1 MEKLD
6 TDVIIV
12 GGGPAGLMLAIE
24 LGQRNIRC
32 ILFDQDEATT
42 PNPQANATQ
51 ARTMEHYRRLGFAN
65 DVRAEGMPPDYPT
78 DIVYYTTF
86 SKFELAR
93 FQLPS
98 SAEAKE
104 LIKGM
109 GGSWSA
115 AEPPHRVSQMYVEK
129 VLHRQAANLASV
141 DLRYRHEVTGVADH
155 GDHVTVTATAQSAN
169 GEETVTGQF
178 LVGCDGP
185 RSLVRKSL
193 GISLQGESGVE
204 REFVGG
210 PMHAVYLRAPGLY
223 EKINGS
229 PAWMHVN
236 INHKRRCFFVALDGE
251 SEFVF
256 HPQLKPGEDK
266 DDISEALARA
276 MFNECMGQ
284 DVDIEI
290 ISRSSWTAGLTLVAE
305 KMSKGRIFIAGDAA
319 HLFTPTG
326 GLGYNTAIEDV
337 VNLGWKLAAVINGW
351 GGAGLL
357 GSYHPERQP
366 AAVRNTNYARGFADS
381 LGNFKADPRL
391 EEDSD
396 EGAKLREI
404 AGEHYGNHGRSE
416 FNIPGITFGTRY
428 DGSPVI
434 VGDGSAPPPDQA
446 NVYEPSACPGG
457 RAPHLWFDLE
467 TDVPVS
473 LYDRF
478 GYEFTL
484 LTLDGH
490 RAESVAEIQEEAIS
504 ASLPLTVLD
513 LPGEEARALYG
524 ADLALIRPDQIVA
537 WRGSTMEG
545 SLLQTLTGQASNA
558 S

>member
-1 MEKLD
+1 MENTD
-6 TDVIIV
+6 TDVIVV

-32 ILFDQDEATT
+32 ILFDEDDSTT

-51 ARTMEHYRRLGFAN
+51 ARTMEHFRRLGFA
-65 DVRAEGMPPDYPT
+65 DEVRAEGLPSDYPT
-78 DIVYYTTF
+78 DIAYYTSF
-86 SKFELAR
+86 SKYELAR
-93 FQLPS
+93 FKLPS
-98 SAEAKE
+98 SSEAKE

-129 VLHRQAANLASV
+129 VLQHQAMKLATI
-141 DLRYRHEVTGVADH
+141 DLRYRHEVTEVADH
-155 GDHVTVTATAQSAN
+155 RDHVSATVTSEV
-169 GEETVTGQF
+169 EETIITGKY

-185 RSLVRKSL
+185 RSRVRKTL
-193 GISLQGESGVE
+193 GISLQGESGVA
-204 REFVGG
+204 REFLGG
-210 PMHAVYLRAPGLY
+210 PMHAVYLRAPHLY
-223 EKINGS
+223 DMISGD

-251 SEFVF
+251 AEFVF
-256 HPQLKPGEDK
+256 HPQLKPREDK
-266 DDISEALARA
+266 APITDAHART

-284 DVDIEI
+284 EVDIEI

-305 KMSKGRIFIAGDAA
+305 RMSERRIFIAGDAA

-351 GGAGLL
+351 GGSGLL
-357 GSYHPERQP
+357 TSYHPERQP

-391 EEDSD
+391 EDDSD
-396 EGAKLREI
+396 EGARLRHV
-404 AGEHYGNHGRSE
+404 AGIHYGNHGRSE

-428 DGSPVI
+428 DNSPII
-434 VGDGSAPPPDQA
+434 VADGTSPPPDQA
-446 NVYEPSACPGG
+446 NAYEPTACPGG
-457 RAPHLWFDLE
+457 RAPHLWFDQE
-467 TDVPVS
+467 AAKPIS
-473 LYDRF
+473 LYDQF
-478 GYEFTL
+478 GFEFTL
-484 LTLDGH
+484 LKLDGCR
-490 RAESVAEIQEEAIS
+490 RAEVDALQNAAADLEI
-504 ASLPLTVLD
+504 PLSTVS
-513 LPGEEARALYG
+513 LPGEGARALYG

-537 WRGSTMEG
+537 WRGNTYDEGVLEGVSGKDKST
-545 SLLQTLTGQASNA
+545 S
-558 S
+558 

>member
-1 MEKLD
+1 MENTD
-6 TDVIIV
+6 TDVIVV

-32 ILFDQDEATT
+32 ILFDEDDSTT

-51 ARTMEHYRRLGFAN
+51 ARTMEHFRRLGFA
-65 DVRAEGMPPDYPT
+65 DEVRAEGLPSDYPT
-78 DIVYYTTF
+78 DIAYYTSF
-86 SKFELAR
+86 SKYELAR
-93 FQLPS
+93 FKLPS
-98 SAEAKE
+98 SSEAKE

-129 VLHRQAANLASV
+129 VLQHQAMKLATI
-141 DLRYRHEVTGVADH
+141 DLRYRHEVTEVADH
-155 GDHVTVTATAQSAN
+155 RDHVSATVTSEA
-169 GEETVTGQF
+169 EETIITGKY

-185 RSLVRKSL
+185 RSRVRKTL
-193 GISLQGESGVE
+193 GISLQGESGVA
-204 REFVGG
+204 REFLGG
-210 PMHAVYLRAPGLY
+210 PMHAVYLRAPHLY
-223 EKINGS
+223 DMISGD

-251 SEFVF
+251 AEFVF
-256 HPQLKPGEDK
+256 HPQLKPREDK
-266 DDISEALARA
+266 APITDAHART

-284 DVDIEI
+284 QVDIEI

-305 KMSKGRIFIAGDAA
+305 RMSESRIFIAGDAA

-351 GGAGLL
+351 GGSGLL
-357 GSYHPERQP
+357 ASYHPERQP

-396 EGAKLREI
+396 EGARLRHV
-404 AGEHYGNHGRSE
+404 AGIHYGNHGRSE

-428 DGSPVI
+428 DNSPI
-434 VGDGSAPPPDQA
+434 VVADGTSPPPDQA
-446 NVYEPSACPGG
+446 NVYEPTACPGG
-457 RAPHLWFDLE
+457 RAPHLWFDQE
-467 TDVPVS
+467 TAKPIS
-473 LYDRF
+473 LYDQF
-478 GYEFTL
+478 GFEFTL
-484 LTLDGH
+484 LKLDGC
-490 RAESVAEIQEEAIS
+490 RKAEVDAVQNAAADLEI
-504 ASLPLTVLD
+504 PLSIVS
-513 LPGEEARALYG
+513 LPGEGARALYG
-524 ADLALIRPDQIVA
+524 ANLALIRPDQIVA
-537 WRGSTMEG
+537 WRGNTYDEG
-545 SLLQTLTGQASNA
+545 VLEGVSGQDKS
-558 S
+558 SS

>member
-1 MEKLD
+1 MESPD

-24 LGQRNIRC
+24 LGRRNVRC
-32 ILFDQDEATT
+32 ILFDQDDSTT

-51 ARTMEHYRRLGFAN
+51 ARTMEHFRRLGFA
-65 DVRAEGMPPDYPT
+65 DEVRAEGMPPDYPT

-86 SKFELAR
+86 SKYELAR
-93 FQLPS
+93 FKLPS
-98 SAEAKE
+98 SSEAKD

-129 VLHRQAANLASV
+129 VLHRQAAKLDTV
-141 DLRYRHEVTGVADH
+141 DLRYRHEVTEVTDH
-155 GDHVTVTATAQSAN
+155 GSDVSATALSESGETTVTARY
-169 GEETVTGQF
+169 

-193 GISLQGESGVE
+193 GIPLQGESGVE

-223 EKINGS
+223 EQINGD

-236 INHKRRCFFVALDGE
+236 INHKRRCFLVALDGK

-266 DDISEALARA
+266 DNISEAQARV
-276 MFNECMGQ
+276 MFNECMGKN
-284 DVDIEI
+284 VDIEI
-290 ISRSSWTAGLTLVAE
+290 VSRSSWTAGLTLVAE
-305 KMSKGRIFIAGDAA
+305 KMSHGRIFIAGDAA

-351 GGAGLL
+351 GGHGLL
-357 GSYHPERQP
+357 ASYHPERQP

-391 EEDSD
+391 EEDSG
-396 EGAKLREI
+396 EGANLREI
-404 AGEHYGNHGRSE
+404 AGTHYNNHGRTE
-416 FNIPGITFGTRY
+416 FNVPGITFGTRY
-428 DGSPVI
+428 DDSPI
-434 VGDGSAPPPDQA
+434 VAHDGTTPPVDQA
-446 NVYEPSACPGG
+446 NVYEPTACPGG
-457 RAPHLWFDLE
+457 RAPHIWFDSDSE
-467 TDVPVS
+467 KPVS
-473 LYDRF
+473 LYDRLGF
-478 GYEFTL
+478 EFTL
-484 LTLDGH
+484 LSFDGA
-490 RAESVAEIQEEAIS
+490 RNAEIEAIS
-504 ASLPLTVLD
+504 IAAQDAGVPLKSIHI
-513 LPGEEARALYG
+513 PGEEARELYG
-524 ADLALIRPDQIVA
+524 CGLALIRPDQIVA
-537 WRGSTMEG
+537 WRGESFEEDVLSSIIGQESST
-545 SLLQTLTGQASNA
+545 S
-558 S
+558 

>member
-1 MEKLD
+1 MENTD

-24 LGQRNIRC
+24 LGRRNIRC
-32 ILFDQDEATT
+32 ILFDEDDSTT

-51 ARTMEHYRRLGFAN
+51 ARTMEHFRRLGFA
-65 DVRAEGMPPDYPT
+65 DEVRAEGMPPDYPT
-78 DIVYYTTF
+78 DIAYYTSF
-86 SKFELAR
+86 SKYELAR
-93 FQLPS
+93 FKLPS
-98 SAEAKE
+98 SSEAKE

-129 VLHRQAANLASV
+129 VLQRQVMELASV
-141 DLRYRHEVTGVADH
+141 DLRYRHDVTEVADH
-155 GDHVTVTATAQSAN
+155 RDHVSATAMSEA
-169 GEETVTGQF
+169 GETIITGKY

-185 RSLVRKSL
+185 RSRVRKTL
-193 GISLQGESGVE
+193 GISLQGESGVA

-210 PMHAVYLRAPGLY
+210 PMHAVYLRAPHLY
-223 EKINGS
+223 DVISGD

-236 INHKRRCFFVALDGE
+236 INHKRRCFFVALDGKA
-251 SEFVF
+251 EFVF

-266 DDISEALARA
+266 DAISETHART

-284 DVDIEI
+284 EVDIEI
-290 ISRSSWTAGLTLVAE
+290 ISRSSWMAGLTLVAE
-305 KMSKGRIFIAGDAA
+305 KMSEGRIFIAGDAA

-351 GGAGLL
+351 GGSGLL
-357 GSYHPERQP
+357 TSYHPERQP
-366 AAVRNTNYARGFADS
+366 AAVRNTIYAKGFADS

-396 EGAKLREI
+396 DGAQLRNA
-404 AGEHYGNHGRSE
+404 AGNHYGNHGRSE

-428 DGSPVI
+428 DGSPIV
-434 VGDGSAPPPDQA
+434 VGDGTSPPPDQA
-446 NVYEPSACPGG
+446 NVYEPTACPGG
-457 RAPHLWFDLE
+457 RAPHLWFDRE
-467 TDVPVS
+467 TAKPIS

-478 GYEFTL
+478 GFEFTL
-484 LTLDGH
+484 LKLDGC
-490 RAESVAEIQEEAIS
+490 REQEANALHNTAADLHI
-504 ASLPLTVLD
+504 PLSTVS

-524 ADLALIRPDQIVA
+524 AELALIRPDQIVA
-537 WRGSTMEG
+537 WRGNTYNNGVLEAVNGQDKST
-545 SLLQTLTGQASNA
+545 S
-558 S
+558 

>member
-1 MEKLD
+1 MENTD
-6 TDVIIV
+6 TDVIVV

-24 LGQRNIRC
+24 LGRRNIRC
-32 ILFDQDEATT
+32 ILFDEDDSTT

-51 ARTMEHYRRLGFAN
+51 ARTMEHFRRLGFA
-65 DVRAEGMPPDYPT
+65 DEVRAEGMPPNYPT
-78 DIVYYTTF
+78 DIAYYTSF
-86 SKFELAR
+86 SKYELAR
-93 FQLPS
+93 FKLPS
-98 SAEAKE
+98 SSEAKE

-115 AEPPHRVSQMYVEK
+115 AEPPHRVSQMYVER
-129 VLHRQAANLASV
+129 VLQHQAMKLASI
-141 DLRYRHEVTGVADH
+141 DLRYRHKVTEVADH
-155 GDHVTVTATAQSAN
+155 RDHVSATVTSEA
-169 GEETVTGQF
+169 EETIITGKY

-185 RSLVRKSL
+185 RSRVRKTL
-193 GISLQGESGVE
+193 GISLQGESGVA
-204 REFVGG
+204 REFLGG
-210 PMHAVYLRAPGLY
+210 PMHAVYLRAPHLY
-223 EKINGS
+223 DMISGD

-251 SEFVF
+251 AEFVF

-266 DDISEALARA
+266 APISDAHART

-284 DVDIEI
+284 EVDIEI

-305 KMSKGRIFIAGDAA
+305 KMSERRIFIAGDAA

-337 VNLGWKLAAVINGW
+337 VNLGWKLAAVIKGW
-351 GGAGLL
+351 GGSGLL
-357 GSYHPERQP
+357 TSYHPERQP

-396 EGAKLREI
+396 VGAQLRNA
-404 AGEHYGNHGRSE
+404 AGIHYGNHGKSE

-428 DGSPVI
+428 DDSPI
-434 VGDGSAPPPDQA
+434 VVTDGTSPPPDQA

-457 RAPHLWFDLE
+457 RAPHLWFDQE
-467 TDVPVS
+467 TAKPVS

-478 GYEFTL
+478 GFEFTL
-484 LTLDGH
+484 LKLDGY
-490 RAESVAEIQEEAIS
+490 REQEAGALQNAAADLQIPLS
-504 ASLPLTVLD
+504 AVS
-513 LPGEEARALYG
+513 LPGEEARTLYG

-537 WRGSTMEG
+537 WRGDTYDESVLEAVSGQDKST
-545 SLLQTLTGQASNA
+545 S
-558 S
+558 